1 MLATTDSMST
11 LIVLDLVFAA
21 IALAVGF
28 AAGAWFY
35 GGRTK
40 ADSSSQNGD
49 EQNLS
54 EKETLARERSSLA
67 SDRLRDLASAM
78 ASDVGDHSENV
89 GQITAD
95 LRALDTTDIEATGA
109 GVVSAL
115 SRIVEANDAL
125 QQRLAKA
132 EEQIEAQAREIQ
144 THETE
149 ARTDSLTSLA
159 NRRAFDSELKRRISE
174 WERKQTPFT
183 LAIMDI
189 DFFKKFNDTHG
200 HQAGDEVLRF
210 FAKQLANTCRD
221 MDLPCRY
228 GGEEFAVIMP
238 ATETPDAKV
247 GAERIRVAVEEM
259 TVEFEGKQLK
269 VTTSIGLAQ
278 VQADDCSASILK
290 RADDALYQS
299 KDAGRNCGHWHNG
312 QKCLP
317 FTKVKKQPKK
327 AQDAGPKAQP
337 EPESPA
343 ETPLLDSLP
352 TRTKFADELR
362 RRVSEASRT
371 HQPLSVMV
379 FQLGSY
385 QDLQQ
390 HLGVEVSGLLLDSL
404 ASFLRKSLRD
414 MDLVARLNDDT
425 FGIMLPGS
433 VAVDAAEAGERALQA
448 MSSCAPP
455 AGDGFF
461 DLDMKY
467 GVAELGAADTIE
479 SLVSR
484 AESELAKF
492 EAELVAAK

>member
-1 MLATTDSMST
+1 MLASTDSMST
-11 LIVLDLVFAA
+11 LIILDLVFAA

-35 GGRTK
+35 GGRAK
-40 ADSSSQNGD
+40 GEAS
-49 EQNLS
+49 EQEEG
-54 EKETLARERSSLA
+54 EKPTAEQETLARERASLA

-78 ASDVGDHSENV
+78 ASDVGDHSQSV
-89 GQITAD
+89 GAITAD
-95 LRALDTTDIEATGA
+95 LKSLDTTDIEATGA

-115 SRIVEANDAL
+115 SRIVEANDTL

-159 NRRAFDSELKRRISE
+159 NRRAFDSELKRRVSE

-183 LAIMDI
+183 LVIMDI

-200 HQAGDEVLRF
+200 HQAGDEVLRAF
-210 FAKQLANTCRD
+210 GKQIAQTCRD

-238 ATETPDAKV
+238 ATQTPDAKK
-247 GAERIRVAVEEM
+247 GAERIRTAVEAM
-259 TVEFEGKQLK
+259 TVNFEGKQLK

-278 VQADDCSASILK
+278 VLGDDDSASILK
-290 RADDALYQS
+290 RADDALYES
-299 KDAGRNCGHWHNG
+299 KDAGRNCGHWHDG
-312 QKCLP
+312 KKCVP
-317 FTKVKKQPKK
+317 FAEAKNKPKKQGKVVP
-327 AQDAGPKAQP
+327 QP
-337 EPESPA
+337 EPAAQA

-404 ASFLRKSLRD
+404 ASFLKKSLRD
-414 MDLVARLNDDT
+414 MDLVARLNEDT

-433 VAVDAAEAGERALQA
+433 VAVDATDAGERALQA

-484 AESELAKF
+484 AESELARF
-492 EAELVAAK
+492 ETELAAAR